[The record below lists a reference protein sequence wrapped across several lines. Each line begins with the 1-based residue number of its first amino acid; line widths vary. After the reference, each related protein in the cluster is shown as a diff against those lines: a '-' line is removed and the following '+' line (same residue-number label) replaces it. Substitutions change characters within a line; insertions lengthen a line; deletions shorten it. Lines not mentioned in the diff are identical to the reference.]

1 MTFVDREADPSSQP
15 LPPPLRGD
23 QEQAAERSHWE
34 DLEKTELISL
44 VEKLTE
50 EASRTN
56 IILRSLQQD
65 RDLII
70 EYREVFASALRLADR
85 LVASKQREAKV
96 ASCTQGVSALPE
108 TIDRHWEEVCQGSE
122 CWRDWWNSGRPK
134 QLRHAPELAI
144 PPTQPGNRTPPEATP
159 SSTSVP
165 EPPPPPSST
174 PVSLP
179 TSSGL
184 NTSTSQTHSTA
195 TSTQNQTHTSTL
207 PAVLPTPPATPAPAP
222 APAVPVS
229 STSTAGNTTTR
240 KKKV

>member
-1 MTFVDREADPSSQP
+1 MSSSAHQLIARRNLSGYTPHRWCAVCGKATSKAAHVSCEDDSCPNLCHTGCLGDNPVYRCAETGLLREQANIQDPVTFVDREADPSSQP

-85 LVASKQREAKV
+85 LVASKQRETKV
-96 ASCTQGVSALPE
+96 ASCTRSQCSA
-108 TIDRHWEEVCQGSE
+108 
-122 CWRDWWNSGRPK
+122 RDHR
-134 QLRHAPELAI
+134 QTLRGGL
-144 PPTQPGNRTPPEATP
+144 
-159 SSTSVP
+159 
-165 EPPPPPSST
+165 
-174 PVSLP
+174 
-179 TSSGL
+179 SGL
-184 NTSTSQTHSTA
+184 
-195 TSTQNQTHTSTL
+195 
-207 PAVLPTPPATPAPAP
+207 
-222 APAVPVS
+222 
-229 STSTAGNTTTR
+229 
-240 KKKV
+240 